1 MYKNNDYDY
10 GMKNIVIKNID
21 RAISSNW
28 FKTTEDLDELID
40 RLKVQLEDSK
50 ETLKL
55 RINNLSNCQHEFK
68 HPTYTTQQR
77 FIGYVNVYEQ
87 VCKHCGY
94 TETFTQIDHTIDNSE
109 VVELPSWT
117 ANASQRYYN
126 NSI

>member
-1 MYKNNDYDY
+1 MYKSNDY
-10 GMKNIVIKNID
+10 GMKHIVIKNID

-28 FKTTEDLDELID
+28 IKTTEELDELID
-40 RLKVQLEDSK
+40 RLKVQLEASK

-68 HPTYTTQQR
+68 NPTYTVQQR
-77 FIGYVNVYEQ
+77 VIGYVNVYER
-87 VCKHCGY
+87 VCKHCRY

-109 VVELPSWT
+109 VRELPSWT

>member
-1 MYKNNDYDY
+1 MYKSNDY
-10 GMKNIVIKNID
+10 GMKHIVIKNID

-28 FKTTEDLDELID
+28 IKSVQELDELID

-68 HPTYTTQQR
+68 HPTYTVQQR
-77 FIGYVNVYEQ
+77 VIGYVTVYEQ
-87 VCKHCGY
+87 MCKHCGY
-94 TETFTQIDHTIDNSE
+94 TETFQYSE
-109 VVELPSWT
+109 ESVGGLPIWT
-117 ANASQRYYN
+117 KNASQRYYN